1 MPIEQI
7 GELLN
12 HQTWVAA
19 ALTVVAAA
27 VAMFLPFSQNPEKNW
42 KKIHLLMPKRSFIPI
57 AVAAS
62 QAIHVILSAQTLLSD
77 STSPE
82 AIALH
87 TEAIQTLFI
96 SLAFGLVVYYIAF
109 SYLLY
114 VSEIMNERHFV
125 STLR

>member
-7 GELLN
+7 GQLLN

-19 ALTVVAAA
+19 VLTVVAAA
-27 VAMFLPFSQNPEKNW
+27 VAMFLPVSRNPGKDW
-42 KKIHLLMPKRSFIPI
+42 KKIHLLVLKRSFIPI

-62 QAIHVILSAQTLLSD
+62 QAVHVILSMQTLLGA
-77 STSPE
+77 STSPD
-82 AIALH
+82 AVALH
-87 TEAIQTLFI
+87 AEAMQTLFI
-96 SLAFGLVVYYIAF
+96 SLAFGLVVYYIVF

-114 VSEIMNERHFV
+114 VSEIMDERHFI

>member
-7 GELLN
+7 GQLLN

-19 ALTVVAAA
+19 VLTVVAAA
-27 VAMFLPFSQNPEKNW
+27 VAMVLPFSHNPGKKW
-42 KKIHLLMPKRSFIPI
+42 KKIHLLVLKRSFIPI

-62 QAIHVILSAQTLLSD
+62 QAIHVILSAQTLLGD

-114 VSEIMNERHFV
+114 VSEIMNERHFI
-125 STLR
+125 STLG